1 MEGLKTTRDIDLH
14 RDATPI
20 YLQLAGL
27 FRRRIEHGEWSVGSQ
42 IPTLDAL
49 ALEFGVARATIRQTT
64 GLLRQEGLLA
74 RYRGRGTIVLR
85 RPQREFWYEIGA
97 DWESMIEAYR
107 HDGFGTKILPAPADT
122 VPPPDFAGDMPV
134 GEYTYIRRVNTGR
147 KEPAAVDAAWLHKKI
162 GQKLRD
168 KALRNFPALVLLHE
182 MPGLT
187 IDRVLQSITIASADV
202 ELSGLLQVPINAP
215 LAVIHRTLY
224 GADDTLLCL
233 YQSFTRG
240 DAFHLKMRLR

>member
-1 MEGLKTTRDIDLH
+1 MRW
-14 RDATPI
+14 RSSSAWPVR
-20 YLQLAGL
+20 QFARPPACCA
-27 FRRRIEHGEWSVGSQ
+27 RRGCS
-42 IPTLDAL
+42 
-49 ALEFGVARATIRQTT
+49 
-64 GLLRQEGLLA
+64 
-74 RYRGRGTIVLR
+74 RGTA
-85 RPQREFWYEIGA
+85 GA
-97 DWESMIEAYR
+97 
-107 HDGFGTKILPAPADT
+107 
-122 VPPPDFAGDMPV
+122 
-134 GEYTYIRRVNTGR
+134 YTYIRRLNTVR

-162 GQKLRD
+162 GQKLGD

-202 ELSGLLQVPINAP
+202 ELSALLQMPLNAP